1 VSPPPPETAEQTGR
15 DVAVVPAV
23 SELTAPYWA
32 AAREGRLVVQE
43 CQSCRQVWHPPLH
56 RCPHC
61 HCAALGWRPVSGAG
75 TVYTYTVV
83 RHPTHYAFADKI
95 PYVLAI
101 VELAEGPRLVTALE
115 GAEPGEVRVGQPV
128 RAVFRE
134 VAEGVTLP
142 YFVRAG
148 ANPVPGIGDKHG
160 AT

>member
-1 VSPPPPETAEQTGR
+1 M
-15 DVAVVPAV
+15 AVVPQLT
-23 SELTAPYWA
+23 ELTAPYWD

-43 CQSCRQVWHPPLH
+43 CRECRQLWHPPLH

-61 HCAALGWRPVSGAG
+61 HCGAPGWRTVCGDG

-101 VELAEGPRLVTALE
+101 VELAEGPRLVTALTGVAPE
-115 GAEPGEVRVGQPV
+115 EARVGMPV

-134 VAEGVTLP
+134 VADGVALP
-142 YFVRAG
+142 YFEPAPAG
-148 ANPVPGIGDKHG
+148 GQGG
-160 AT
+160 R